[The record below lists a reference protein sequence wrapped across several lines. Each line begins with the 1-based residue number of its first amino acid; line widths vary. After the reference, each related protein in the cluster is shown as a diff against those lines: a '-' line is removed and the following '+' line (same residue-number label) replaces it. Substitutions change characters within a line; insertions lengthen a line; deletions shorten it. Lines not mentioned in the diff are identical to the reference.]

1 MPSNTTHESAVGVES
16 PKAAPSERPV
26 RNARHTAHASQ
37 SNQWPGVW
45 FALAEHQWSS
55 LVVIPA
61 HAETSASSTVRAIVA
76 AARLYDER
84 TINVLDAD
92 DIAASAVRDIVA
104 HMAERARAGELSIV
118 SLPSPLRNHSAI
130 PIARAAD
137 AAVLLVPLG
146 KAEFADSRRAIEMV
160 GRSHFIGGINMSRV

>member
-1 MPSNTTHESAVGVES
+1 MPSNTTHDSAAGVES
-16 PKAAPSERPV
+16 PKVMVSERPV
-26 RNARHTAHASQ
+26 RNARHSAHATQ
-37 SNQWPGVW
+37 SNQWPEVW

-76 AARLYDER
+76 AARLYDDR

-92 DIAASAVRDIVA
+92 DLAASGVRDIVA
-104 HMAERARAGELSIV
+104 HMADRGRAGELNIV
-118 SLPSPLRNHSAI
+118 ALPSPLRNHATV

-146 KAEFADSRRAIEMV
+146 KAGFADSRRAIEMV
-160 GRSHFIGGINMSRV
+160 GRQLFIGGINISRV

>member
-1 MPSNTTHESAVGVES
+1 MPSNTAHDSPVGVEI
-16 PKAAPSERPV
+16 PKVVASERPA
-26 RNARHTAHASQ
+26 RNARHSSHAAHS
-37 SNQWPGVW
+37 SQWPEVW

-61 HAETSASSTVRAIVA
+61 HSETSVSSAVRAIVA
-76 AARLYDER
+76 AARLYDDR

-92 DIAASAVRDIVA
+92 DVAVSAVRDIIA
-104 HMAERARAGELSIV
+104 YIGDRGRAGELSIIA
-118 SLPSPLRNHSAI
+118 LPSPLRNHSAV

-146 KAEFADSRRAIEMV
+146 KAVFADSRRAIEMV
-160 GRSHFIGGINMSRV
+160 GRQHFIGGINMSRV